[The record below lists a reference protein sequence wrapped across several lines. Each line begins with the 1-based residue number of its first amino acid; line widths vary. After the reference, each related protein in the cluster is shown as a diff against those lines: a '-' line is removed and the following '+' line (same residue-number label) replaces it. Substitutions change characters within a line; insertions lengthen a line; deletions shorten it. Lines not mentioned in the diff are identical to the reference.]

1 MGYAF
6 PVAATVAVAF
16 VLVVVAAFAV
26 EIAVALAFAFRGS
39 GGLPPGAQDFAEV
52 LSAHLP
58 LSFANVFVILAPP
71 SSSCKLPSLLDLP
84 KIQQDN
90 TKMIDTKFSTDNQPQ
105 TVTRTR
111 RTIDQEIEELE
122 KKLAL
127 KRESLRKAET
137 NQKIII
143 GGMMLALAEHD
154 PAEKK
159 RLVELLEKNVTRPA
173 DVKRIEPL
181 LVVLK
186 TGNTQTVNAK
196 GAEKTA

>member
-1 MGYAF
+1 LLLRLLLHLG
-6 PVAATVAVAF
+6 
-16 VLVVVAAFAV
+16 
-26 EIAVALAFAFRGS
+26 GS

-71 SSSCKLPSLLDLP
+71 SSSCKLPSLLDLL

-90 TKMIDTKFSTDNQPQ
+90 TKMNDTKFSTDNQPQ
-105 TVTRTR
+105 TITRTR

-154 PAEKK
+154 PAAKK

-181 LVVLK
+181 LIVLK
-186 TGNTQTVNAK
+186 DGKAQTVNAK

>member
-1 MGYAF
+1 MLVFRLYCAMGYAF

-84 KIQQDN
+84 KI
-90 TKMIDTKFSTDNQPQ
+90 
-105 TVTRTR
+105 
-111 RTIDQEIEELE
+111 
-122 KKLAL
+122 
-127 KRESLRKAET
+127 
-137 NQKIII
+137 
-143 GGMMLALAEHD
+143 
-154 PAEKK
+154 
-159 RLVELLEKNVTRPA
+159 
-173 DVKRIEPL
+173 
-181 LVVLK
+181 
-186 TGNTQTVNAK
+186 
-196 GAEKTA
+196 

>member
-1 MGYAF
+1 MLLLPFG
-6 PVAATVAVAF
+6 
-16 VLVVVAAFAV
+16 
-26 EIAVALAFAFRGS
+26 GS

-58 LSFANVFVILAPP
+58 LSFANVFVIFAPP
-71 SSSCKLPSLLDLP
+71 SSSCKLPSSLNFLKNLP
-84 KIQQDN
+84 IKI
-90 TKMIDTKFSTDNQPQ
+90 KMNDTKFSTDNQPE
-105 TVTRTR
+105 TITRTR

-127 KRESLRKAET
+127 KRQTQRKAET

-154 PAEKK
+154 PAAKK

-181 LVVLK
+181 LAALK
-186 TGNTQTVNAK
+186 NGSAPTVSA
-196 GAEKTA
+196 